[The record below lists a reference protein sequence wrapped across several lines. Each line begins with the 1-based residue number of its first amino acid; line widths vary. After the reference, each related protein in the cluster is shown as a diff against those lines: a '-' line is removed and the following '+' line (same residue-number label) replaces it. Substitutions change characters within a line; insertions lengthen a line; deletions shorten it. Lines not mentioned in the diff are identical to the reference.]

1 MLTVTSSSG
10 FGARV
15 PGIPRPAF
23 SQVLVFSAAS
33 TGTDFQLPD
42 YVNTMRILAW
52 GAGGAGGG
60 RGFAGNGG
68 VGGDG
73 GFVQADI
80 PVTPGTVYVARVAR
94 GGAFNYYPYTGGSG
108 GGYSSVELPV
118 AFPARHLVVAGGGG
132 GGGNAPPTAPGTG
145 LAGGPAFAD
154 GFAHP
159 SVPFTKGLAATISSG
174 GAGGVFPIGAV
185 PVPILGPVRGPI
197 YGPSPPTTGPS
208 RQANSGGFLF
218 GGGADPSPSVHV
230 PKTAIPPVF
239 AADINGGS
247 PGYAVR
253 PPPAWPGI
261 SPAFEPGVYYIEGAG
276 GGGGGYYGG
285 GMGHP
290 NKYNTSNSSFG
301 QAGGGGGASYV
312 APVAS
317 NIIMANT
324 GPYMSNPY
332 YAQYYSSQ
340 PPNEGGQFTALG
352 GPGSNP
358 PAFTPPGGFSAGSSG
373 GKGLV
378 VIFY

>member
-1 MLTVTSSSG
+1 MLTVNSSSG
-10 FGARV
+10 FGVRMPAV
-15 PGIPRPAF
+15 PRPAF

-60 RGFAGNGG
+60 RGFSGNGG
-68 VGGDG
+68 RGGDG
-73 GFVQADI
+73 GFVQADV

-94 GGAFNYYPYTGGSG
+94 GGEFNYYPYTGGGG

-145 LAGGPAFAD
+145 FAGGPAFAD
-154 GFAHP
+154 GSVSP
-159 SVPFTKGLAATISSG
+159 SVSFTKGLAGTISSA
-174 GAGGVFPIGAV
+174 GAGGAFPIGAV
-185 PVPILGPVRGPI
+185 PVPILGPIRGPI

-218 GGGADPSPSVHV
+218 GGGADPRPAVHA
-230 PKTAIPPVF
+230 PKTPIPEF
-239 AADINGGS
+239 GFEINGGGR
-247 PGYAVR
+247 GYTVR

-290 NKYNTSNSSFG
+290 NKYSSSNSTFG
-301 QAGGGGGASYV
+301 QAGGGGGSSYIN
-312 APVAS
+312 PIGT
-317 NIIMANT
+317 NIVMANT
-324 GPYMSNPY
+324 GPYMPNPY

-340 PPNEGGQFTALG
+340 PPSEGGQFTALG
-352 GPGSNP
+352 GAGSNP
-358 PAFTPPGGFSAGSSG
+358 PAFPPSGGFSAGESG

-378 VIFY
+378 IILY